1 MVISK
6 MVNDNT
12 ISYIP
17 IDTSMYLF
25 PTLNSDNYNGC
36 NDGIAEGKS
45 LGSTEGSNL
54 GLNVVLSLGFVEG
67 FKDGLFKFI

>member
-17 IDTSMYLF
+17 IDTSMYLI

-36 NDGIAEGKS
+36 NDGIDE
-45 LGSTEGSNL
+45 
-54 GLNVVLSLGFVEG
+54 FV
-67 FKDGLFKFI
+67 ISISS